1 MNPHRHDIEK
11 LYAHLH
17 SGAQGLS
24 QAEATRRLARYGANQ
39 IEKIADQSLVGKL
52 LKEFTHFF
60 ALILWLAAGLAFF
73 AEWRD
78 PGQGMAM
85 LGYAVL
91 GVIIVNGLFSFW
103 QEYRAEKALAAL
115 RNLLPRHT
123 TALRD
128 GRAVQLPVA
137 ELVPGDVVLL
147 AAGDDVPADCRLIEA
162 FGVRV
167 NTATLT
173 GESRPK
179 ARDIT
184 TTSEEQVA
192 LRRDVLHAGTSLISG
207 EAKAMVYATGMHTE
221 FGNIARLTQTLHE
234 PLSPL
239 QMEIARLSRLVA
251 LFALML
257 GAVFFLIG
265 QWVGLSFWANLVFAI
280 GIIVA
285 NVPEGLLPTV
295 TLSLALATQR
305 MAKKNALVRH
315 LPAVETLGAA
325 SVICIDKTGTLTQ
338 NRMSIRQVYFSG
350 ELLDVGLGDALMPL
364 SRGREITSDLPACGL
379 SRMAS
384 SSIRGGDEGSR
395 SKAELAGVHSPSSPT
410 LLPPAGEGSDSAA
423 EPLFA
428 IMRHCHDLRRVE
440 QNGQSVW
447 QGDPMEVALL
457 QGAPAGP
464 VFPRVD
470 EIPFDAERKRMSVIC
485 DTPQGHVLYCKGAPE
500 TVLPLC
506 SEMLLQGKIVAL
518 DEASRASLV
527 GTQEQMTEQGL
538 RVIAL
543 AWRSQR
549 DGEFRRASSPHPNPL
564 PHAGEGANE
573 SLRDSHSSEA
583 ELIFAGLI
591 GLVDPPRPGVTD
603 AMATCHTAGVRVIM
617 ITGDHPG
624 TASALAREI
633 GLTQQPL
640 AVTGDTLRT
649 MSDADL
655 QLLLDE
661 PDLLFARTSAE
672 QKMRIVQALQ
682 RKGEI
687 VAATGDGVNDAP
699 ALRCADVGIA
709 MGISGTDV
717 AKEAADIVLLDDHF
731 ATIVAAIEEGR
742 AVYDNVRKFLTY
754 ILTSNIPEI
763 VPYLAFVLF
772 RIPLPLTIIQILAV
786 DLGTD
791 MLPAL
796 ALGAERPDPDV
807 MRRPPRPRSERLLN
821 GGLLVRAYL
830 FLGPLEAIAGMAAF
844 FFVLQGSGWEYG
856 TALGLHDHLYLQATT
871 ACLSAIIAMQVVN
884 VFLCR
889 HPTLTAFRRSHRFNR
904 LIVYGIA
911 FELMLLLLIVY
922 TPWGN
927 ALFGTAPLEAG
938 VWLFIVPFGLGML
951 LAEEA
956 RKAIVRR
963 KENRSPQPN

>member
-1 MNPHRHDIEK
+1 MDPHLHTIEN

-17 SGAQGLS
+17 SSAQGLS
-24 QAEATRRLARYGANQ
+24 QAEAIKRLAKYGANQ
-39 IEKIADQSLVGKL
+39 LEEISEQAFVAGLPFLKSL

-60 ALILWLAAGLAFF
+60 ALILWLAAALAFV
-73 AEWRD
+73 AEWKS
-78 PGQGMAM
+78 PGQGMAT

-91 GVIIVNGLFSFW
+91 GVILINGVFSFW

-115 RNLLPRHT
+115 RNLLPHHT

-167 NTATLT
+167 NTANLT
-173 GESRPK
+173 GESKPM
-179 ARDIT
+179 ARDAT
-184 TTSEEQVA
+184 AVSEEQTV

-221 FGNIARLTQTLHE
+221 FGNIARLTQTARE

-239 QMEIARLSRLVA
+239 QKEIARLSRLVA
-251 LFALML
+251 LFATLL
-257 GAVFFLIG
+257 GVAFFFIG
-265 QWVGLSFWANLVFAI
+265 QLIGLSFWENLVFAI

-295 TLSLALATQR
+295 TLSLAMATQR

-315 LPAVETLGAA
+315 LPAVETLGSA
-325 SVICIDKTGTLTQ
+325 SVICSDKTGTLTQ
-338 NRMSIRQVYFSG
+338 NRMNIRQVFYSG
-350 ELLDVGLGDALMPL
+350 ALGSPDELVA
-364 SRGREITSDLPACGL
+364 
-379 SRMAS
+379 
-384 SSIRGGDEGSR
+384 
-395 SKAELAGVHSPSSPT
+395 AE
-410 LLPPAGEGSDSAA
+410 A

-440 QNGQSVW
+440 QDGRAVW
-447 QGDPMEVALL
+447 LGDAMEVALL
-457 QGAPAGP
+457 EGVPLDGT
-464 VFPRVD
+464 VFPRLD
-470 EIPFDAERKRMSVIC
+470 EIPFDTERKRMSVIC
-485 DTPQGHVLYCKGAPE
+485 DTPQGQMLYCKGAPE

-506 SEMLLQGKIVAL
+506 SEMLLQGKRLPL
-518 DEASRASLV
+518 DETSRASLL
-527 GTQEQMTEQGL
+527 GAHEQMTERGL

-543 AWRSQR
+543 AYRSLPL
-549 DGEFRRASSPHPNPL
+549 EFKLSKLAAAQP
-564 PHAGEGANE
+564 E
-573 SLRDSHSSEA
+573 S
-583 ELIFAGLI
+583 ELIFTGLI
-591 GLVDPPRPGVTD
+591 GLVDPPRPGV
-603 AMATCHTAGVRVIM
+603 AEAIVTCRAAGIRVIM
-617 ITGDHPG
+617 ITGDHPH

-633 GLTQQPL
+633 GLAQNPH
-640 AVTGDTLRT
+640 AITGDRLRSMT
-649 MSDADL
+649 EADL
-655 QLLLDE
+655 QLLLEE
-661 PDLLFARTSAE
+661 PELIFARTGAD

-687 VAATGDGVNDAP
+687 VAVTGDGVNDAP
-699 ALRCADVGIA
+699 ALKCADVGIA

-717 AKEAADIVLLDDHF
+717 AKEASDIILLDDHF

-742 AVYDNVRKFLTY
+742 AVFDNIRKFLTY
-754 ILTSNIPEI
+754 ILSSNVPEM

-772 RIPLPLTIIQILAV
+772 KIPLPLTIIQILAV

-796 ALGAERPDPDV
+796 ALGAERPDPGI
-807 MRRPPRPRSERLLN
+807 MRRPPRLRSERLLN
-821 GGLLVRAYL
+821 WGSLLRAYL

-844 FFVLQGSGWEYG
+844 FFVLHGGTWQYG
-856 TALGLHDHLYLQATT
+856 NVLDYHDNLYLQATT

-884 VFLCR
+884 VLLCR
-889 HPTLTAFRRSHRFNR
+889 HPVMSVFSRGYRRNP
-904 LIVYGIA
+904 LIWYGIL
-911 FELMLLLLIVY
+911 FELVLLMLIAY

-927 ALFGTAPLEAG
+927 ALFGTAPLDSEA
-938 VWLFIVPFGLGML
+938 WLFIMAFMPGML
-951 LAEEA
+951 LLEEL
-956 RKAIVRR
+956 RKAVLRR
-963 KENRSPQPN
+963 MS